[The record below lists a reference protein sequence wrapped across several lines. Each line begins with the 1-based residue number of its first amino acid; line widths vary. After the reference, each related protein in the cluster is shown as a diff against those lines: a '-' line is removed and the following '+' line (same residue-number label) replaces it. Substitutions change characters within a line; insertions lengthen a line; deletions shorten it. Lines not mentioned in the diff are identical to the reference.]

1 METVINI
8 RECNCREL
16 ESLYLDLMKMCLTR
30 YVFGEQYRE
39 LNPYKRG
46 IRGPIS
52 GWMRQLLERFDLEL
66 VRRVEYDP
74 KKRLLGHDYPVEAET
89 MIGLRRMDNL
99 QHCITDALDRGVP
112 GDLIET
118 GVWRGGA
125 AIFMRAVLKARGDC
139 DRLVWAADSFMGL
152 PKPDAERYPE
162 DAGDKHWTMSH
173 FAVSLETVKGNFD
186 RYGLLDDQVR
196 FLVGW
201 FKDTLPT
208 APIQRLAVLRLDG
221 DMYESTMTA
230 LCCLYPKLS
239 VGGYVIIDDYGDD
252 PGLKGCKAAVNEFRT
267 QNQIKE
273 PLLAIE
279 GGGVYWQR
287 SE

>member
-1 METVINI
+1 
-8 RECNCREL
+8 
-16 ESLYLDLMKMCLTR
+16 MKMCLTR
-30 YVFGEQYRE
+30 YIFGEQYRE

-46 IRGPIS
+46 IRGPITV
-52 GWMRQLLERFDLEL
+52 WMRHLLGLFDLEL

-74 KKRLLGHDYPVEAET
+74 KKRMLGHDYPAEAET
-89 MIGLRRMDNL
+89 MIGLRRLDNL
-99 QHCITDALDRGVP
+99 QHCITDILDRGVP

-152 PKPDAERYPE
+152 PKPDSERYPE
-162 DAGDKHWTMSH
+162 DTGDRHWTMSH
-173 FAVSLETVKGNFD
+173 FAVSLETVKGNFR

-196 FLVGW
+196 FLIGW
-201 FKDTLPT
+201 FKDTLPA
-208 APIQRLAVLRLDG
+208 APIERLAVLRLDG
-221 DMYESTMTA
+221 DMYESTMVA
-230 LCCLYPKLS
+230 LRCLYPKLS
-239 VGGYVIIDDYGDD
+239 VGGYVIIDDYGDA
-252 PGLKGCKAAVNEFRT
+252 PGLKGCKAAVDEFRT
-267 QNQIKE
+267 HNQMRE
-273 PLLAIE
+273 PVLAIE